1 MTQDKIL
8 LSKALNRFYDGMK
21 IKRPLVP
28 VPVSHIWIPKKIP
41 VIGGGPLESLLLN
54 ILH

>member
-1 MTQDKIL
+1 MTKDNIL
-8 LSKALNRFYDGMK
+8 LSEALNRFDYRMK
-21 IKRPLVP
+21 IYGPLVP